1 MVSDNY
7 YHICLFIVEP
17 TSVNSL
23 MAYASSPTSIM
34 VLWSPPTYPNGPIAN
49 YRVFYKKG
57 DMPQMQQISNTGFN
71 LMTIKSDSTTLN
83 IIDLDPYT
91 NYTIHVQ
98 AVISAQELENEESFT
113 EDLFGAIDLE
123 IVART
128 NGTTPDQ
135 LVVID
140 DMPLTSPTATT
151 FQIMIPHTSDE
162 IDTGKVL

>member
-1 MVSDNY
+1 
-7 YHICLFIVEP
+7 
-17 TSVNSL
+17 

-34 VLWSPPTYPNGPIAN
+34 VQWSPPTYPNGPITN
-49 YRVFYKKG
+49 YRVLYKEG
-57 DMPQMQQISNTGFN
+57 DTPQTQQISNTGFN
-71 LMTIKSDSTTLN
+71 LMTVKSDRTLLN
-83 IIDLDPYT
+83 ITRLDPYT

-113 EDLFGAIDLE
+113 EDLLGAIDQE

-151 FQIMIPHTSDE
+151 FKIMIPRTSDE
-162 IDTGKVL
+162 VDTGKVL